1 MNHIQCYIALYYLIK
16 IRCYQHVACA
26 TMADMVCH
34 VHAIL
39 SRFSRQKHLNPPH
52 CRVQGEAM
60 RSLQVFSHQ
69 CDPISSFKVAHID
82 ALHHG
87 L

>member
-1 MNHIQCYIALYYLIK
+1 MTRLNTERLLHLI
-16 IRCYQHVACA
+16 
-26 TMADMVCH
+26 
-34 VHAIL
+34 
-39 SRFSRQKHLNPPH
+39 SPH
-52 CRVQGEAM
+52 CRVQGKAM

-69 CDPISSFKVAHID
+69 CDPIVSIQVTHVD